1 MFPPAVTAGAPDIL
15 STQAAPLPSDSVA
28 GSVRD
33 ADGGL
38 VPGATV
44 VLRSSSGPDI
54 STVTAADGSFVFRS
68 APAGALTI
76 IVRAGGFAETRQVI
90 AAGAPRTG
98 LAITLGPAAINE
110 TVTVTATRTEQR
122 MGDVPA
128 SITVIGRDDIK
139 RSPAVVADDLLRE
152 VSTFSLFRRTSSLA
166 SHPTTQGV
174 SLRGIG
180 PSGVSRTLVLLD
192 GVPFNDPFGG
202 WVYWSRVPMESADR
216 IEVVEGATSNLYG
229 NYAMG
234 GVINIVS
241 RAPTRRTLEFK
252 TQIGNRKSP
261 KIDLFAGDAIGRL
274 AFAVDAS
281 AFRTDG
287 YPTVIESER
296 GKVDNNA
303 SVNFNNLT
311 VRADYAVNH
320 QLRTFFRAG
329 TFREDRD
336 NGKASTIDGTE
347 EANKTRWTS
356 VSGGIRAGLGTSQLV
371 ASLFGDFETFRS
383 NFLAVPAANPPRSL
397 GRMTL
402 NQRVPTHATGAL
414 AQWARG
420 IGAQHYVTVG
430 ADWRWV
436 DGDSEE
442 DGLDATFG
450 QNVILHRVSG
460 GTQQL
465 SGIFVQDLIT
475 PASRVVVTLG
485 ARLDH
490 WRNYDGHNLETNQ
503 PSGTPTAGNNPNL
516 PERDDTVVSP
526 RAGALYHVN
535 DRVTVWGNFGSGFRA
550 PTLNELYRQFRVGAI
565 LTLPN
570 NQLGP
575 ERLTGGDAGINIEP
589 IRHMTWRTTYFD
601 NRVKNPVSNV
611 SQNQAGTI
619 LMRNNLGKTRI
630 RGLQTDVEYRLT
642 PQWQVSAA
650 YLYNQAMVTESTPAT
665 LVGKYLV
672 QVPVHRGSVRV
683 TFADPRYVSVSVG
696 VQGIGSQYDDDQN
709 TRLLPAYGL
718 VDLSVSRT
726 LAREVD
732 VFFAAQN
739 IFDQQYVV
747 GTLPTLVGSPRFVTA
762 GVRVKL
768 GGK

>member
-1 MFPPAVTAGAPDIL
+1 
-15 STQAAPLPSDSVA
+15 
-28 GSVRD
+28 
-33 ADGGL
+33 
-38 VPGATV
+38 
-44 VLRSSSGPDI
+44 
-54 STVTAADGSFVFRS
+54 
-68 APAGALTI
+68 
-76 IVRAGGFAETRQVI
+76 
-90 AAGAPRTG
+90 
-98 LAITLGPAAINE
+98 
-110 TVTVTATRTEQR
+110 
-122 MGDVPA
+122 
-128 SITVIGRDDIK
+128 
-139 RSPAVVADDLLRE
+139 
-152 VSTFSLFRRTSSLA
+152 
-166 SHPTTQGV
+166 V

-202 WVYWSRVPMESADR
+202 VGVL
-216 IEVVEGATSNLYG
+216 VEGADGERRSHR
-229 NYAMG
+229 G
-234 GVINIVS
+234 GRGCDVEPV
-241 RAPTRRTLEFK
+241 RQLRDGRRHQHRLAGADARTLEFK

-442 DGLDATFG
+442 DGLDADVRT
-450 QNVILHRVSG
+450 
-460 GTQQL
+460 
-465 SGIFVQDLIT
+465 
-475 PASRVVVTLG
+475 
-485 ARLDH
+485 
-490 WRNYDGHNLETNQ
+490 
-503 PSGTPTAGNNPNL
+503 
-516 PERDDTVVSP
+516 ERDPAPCLRRNAAAVRHLRPGSDHAGLARRRHAGRAAGSLAQLRRSQP
-526 RAGALYHVN
+526 RDESAERHADGGQQPESARAGRYGGEPARRCAVSRERSCDGVGQLRIGLSRAHAETSCTGSSALA
-535 DRVTVWGNFGSGFRA
+535 RSS
-550 PTLNELYRQFRVGAI
+550 PS
-565 LTLPN
+565 
-570 NQLGP
+570 
-575 ERLTGGDAGINIEP
+575 
-589 IRHMTWRTTYFD
+589 RTTSSGP
-601 NRVKNPVSNV
+601 N
-611 SQNQAGTI
+611 G
-619 LMRNNLGKTRI
+619 
-630 RGLQTDVEYRLT
+630 
-642 PQWQVSAA
+642 
-650 YLYNQAMVTESTPAT
+650 
-665 LVGKYLV
+665 
-672 QVPVHRGSVRV
+672 
-683 TFADPRYVSVSVG
+683 
-696 VQGIGSQYDDDQN
+696 
-709 TRLLPAYGL
+709 
-718 VDLSVSRT
+718 
-726 LAREVD
+726 
-732 VFFAAQN
+732 
-739 IFDQQYVV
+739 
-747 GTLPTLVGSPRFVTA
+747 
-762 GVRVKL
+762 
-768 GGK
+768 